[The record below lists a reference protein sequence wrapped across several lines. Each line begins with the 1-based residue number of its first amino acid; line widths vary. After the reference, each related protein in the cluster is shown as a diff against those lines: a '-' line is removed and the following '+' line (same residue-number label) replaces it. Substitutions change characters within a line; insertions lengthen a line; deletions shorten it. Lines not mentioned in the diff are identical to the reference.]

1 MFPRIQYLEWMHGRP
16 ERVTWDLGSSDFRRA
31 HDGVI
36 PDRLDDLAAVR
47 SEVPLETRIAAAYGP
62 EIGPEQVLV
71 TSGASLGNV
80 LALLATRER
89 AEAEHPAVLVEAP
102 TYEPLVA
109 TPQGFDTRVTR
120 FERPGTAGF
129 PLRPDAV
136 REALTPETALV
147 IVTNRHN
154 PTGVATD
161 RETLAEVA
169 EIVSAADATL
179 LVDEVYA
186 PFTVDPGEG
195 TGYALGGETA
205 AGLPDTVVTNSVTK
219 FLGFGGLKIGWLVA
233 HQNLVETARS
243 VAPHLPAVAETS
255 RRLAGRVFANL
266 ETLAEES
273 RRRLRENHRL
283 LSDFVCGRDDLV
295 GDVPPGSSFAFLG
308 IEGADGDRVS
318 EVAAERDMLIVP
330 GRFFGHPERFRISLG
345 GEPPE
350 MAGGLDRFEAVLEEF
365 SASDE

>member
-16 ERVTWDLGSSDFRRA
+16 EQVTWDLGSSDLRRA
-31 HDGVI
+31 HDGVV
-36 PDRLDDLAAVR
+36 PDRLEDLPPVR
-47 SEVPLETRIAAAYGP
+47 SDVPLETRIAAAYGP
-62 EIGPEQVLV
+62 AIAPEQVLV

-80 LALLATRER
+80 LALLAACEL
-89 AEAEHPAVLVEAP
+89 AAVDHPAALVEAP

-109 TPQGFDTRVTR
+109 TPEGFVTDVNR
-120 FERPGTAGF
+120 FERPVTAGF

-154 PTGVATD
+154 PSGTAIE
-161 RETLAEVA
+161 RETLADLA

-195 TGYALGGETA
+195 KGYALGGVTG

-219 FLGFGGLKIGWLVA
+219 FLGFGGLKIGWLVGPQDFVQA
-233 HQNLVETARS
+233 ARS

-255 RRLAGRVFANL
+255 RRLAGRVFANR

-283 LSDFVCGRDDLV
+283 LSDFFARRE
-295 GDVPPGSSFAFLG
+295 DVFGELAPGSSMAFLG
-308 IEGADGDRVS
+308 VEGADGDQVS
-318 EVAAERDMLIVP
+318 AAAAERDLLVVP

-350 MAGGLDRFEAVLEEF
+350 MAAGLDRFEAVLEDLGET
-365 SASDE
+365 EG